1 MLSYKK
7 QLGAGNIF
15 YSVHFL
21 SGKKRELKGQTLIRK
36 STLAFLRSFV
46 CPQGEKKRTSKYW
59 HEKYLNVI
67 KEIPKHISGIVEM
80 NFTFPLLLNN
90 SP

>member
-1 MLSYKK
+1 MLYKK

-15 YSVHFL
+15 YSVHVL
-21 SGKKRELKGQTLIRK
+21 SGKKRELEGQTLIGK

-46 CPQGEKKRTSKYW
+46 CPQGKKRTSKYW
-59 HEKYLNVI
+59 HEKYLNII
-67 KEIPKHISGIVEM
+67 KEIPKHISGIVAM

-90 SP
+90 CP